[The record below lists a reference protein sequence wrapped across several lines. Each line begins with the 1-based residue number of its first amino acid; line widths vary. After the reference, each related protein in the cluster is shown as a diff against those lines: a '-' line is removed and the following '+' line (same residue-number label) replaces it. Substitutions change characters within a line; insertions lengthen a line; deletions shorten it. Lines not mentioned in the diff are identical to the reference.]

1 MPDVITIRVDRKTR
15 NRLEK
20 LAKVMDRPK
29 SDIAV
34 EAIRSF
40 IDLNEWQ
47 IDGIKA
53 AIKEADAGK
62 FASDRQVQ
70 AMLKKWK
77 AGAR

>member
-1 MPDVITIRVDRKTR
+1 MPDVITIRVDRKTKTR
-15 NRLEK
+15 FEK
-20 LAKVMDRPK
+20 LAKAMDRPK
-29 SDIAV
+29 SQVAA

-47 IDGIKA
+47 LEGIKS

-70 AMLKKWK
+70 ATFRKWK
-77 AGAR
+77 TGAR